1 MAAQRTAAQLASAVG
16 GTLVAGDPTT
26 TVVGITH
33 DSRRVEPGWAFCCIP
48 GDLHD
53 GHDHAAAAV
62 AGGAVVLLVERRLD
76 VDVTQVLVTDARRAL
91 GPAAAEVFA
100 HPADSLRTIG
110 VTGTNGKTSVVSLLG
125 HLVAACGRTADV
137 VGTLTGE
144 RTTPEASDLQARL
157 ARDVADGVDVVALEV
172 SSHALVLGRV
182 DGLVVDVAV
191 FTNLGQDH
199 LDFHGTTEEY
209 FLAKALLFTPAHAR
223 QAVVWVDDAA
233 GARLAGT
240 SSIPT
245 RSVGMEDAV
254 DLRGAG
260 GRWIWRWRGH
270 EVELPWP
277 GRHNVANALLALEA
291 AVALDLDE
299 RSLAAALADAPVV
312 PGRFEVVAAPSME
325 HPDRPLVVVD
335 FAHTPDALDRVI
347 VAARDLCGPDGS
359 LRLVVGC
366 GGDRDRSKRP
376 VVGRVGASGADWVAV
391 CDDNP
396 RSEDP
401 ATIRSEVLAGVPA
414 ELVGRVREIG
424 DRRGAIRAALTSAR
438 QGDVVLIAGKGHEQG
453 QTAGGVTVPF
463 DDRIVALEELA
474 AVGSPTDGGA
484 P

>member
-1 MAAQRTAAQLASAVG
+1 
-16 GTLVAGDPTT
+16 
-26 TVVGITH
+26 
-33 DSRRVEPGWAFCCIP
+33 
-48 GDLHD
+48 
-53 GHDHAAAAV
+53 
-62 AGGAVVLLVERRLD
+62 
-76 VDVTQVLVTDARRAL
+76 
-91 GPAAAEVFA
+91 
-100 HPADSLRTIG
+100 
-110 VTGTNGKTSVVSLLG
+110 
-125 HLVAACGRTADV
+125 
-137 VGTLTGE
+137 
-144 RTTPEASDLQARL
+144 
-157 ARDVADGVDVVALEV
+157 
-172 SSHALVLGRV
+172 
-182 DGLVVDVAV
+182 
-191 FTNLGQDH
+191 
-199 LDFHGTTEEY
+199 
-209 FLAKALLFTPAHAR
+209 
-223 QAVVWVDDAA
+223 
-233 GARLAGT
+233 
-240 SSIPT
+240 
-245 RSVGMEDAV
+245 
-254 DLRGAG
+254 
-260 GRWIWRWRGH
+260 
-270 EVELPWP
+270 VELPWP

-312 PGRFEVVAAPSME
+312 PGRFEVVAAPSRE